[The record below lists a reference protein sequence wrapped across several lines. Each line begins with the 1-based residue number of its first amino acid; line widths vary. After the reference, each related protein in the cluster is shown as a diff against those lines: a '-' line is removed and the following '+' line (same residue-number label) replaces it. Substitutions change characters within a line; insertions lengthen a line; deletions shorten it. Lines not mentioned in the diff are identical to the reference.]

1 MAKFYL
7 MTPGPTQVPE
17 EVLLAQAKPLIH
29 HRSPAYAELLKEAI
43 KSLAYVFQT
52 KGDVLLFTS
61 SGTGA
66 MESAVANLFSLG
78 DKVLVISTGKFGERW
93 VEICQAFGLEV
104 VEEKVEWGKPA
115 DPALVGKALNA
126 DAQIKGV
133 LVTHSETS
141 TGVVN
146 KVKEMAQYT
155 KDRQDVVFI
164 VDAVSSLGACEL
176 RMDDW
181 GLDVVVS
188 GSQKA
193 LMAPPGLSFVALSE
207 KAWSFAEKST
217 LPKYYWDYKKY
228 KKSFEKSVPQ
238 NPFTPAIATVLALA
252 ASLRLIREEGLEN
265 VWKRHV
271 LLGRATRA
279 GVKALGLEL
288 FSPDDDS
295 SSAVTA
301 VLAPSQIDAGEIV
314 KLMRKDHNVWIAGGQ
329 ASLKGKIFR
338 IGHCGYY
345 TPIDI
350 IVALSCLERV
360 LLKLGVQVELGKS
373 LQAAQQVFAEAG
385 L

>member
-17 EVLLAQAKPLIH
+17 EALLAQAKPLIH
-29 HRSPAYAELLKEAI
+29 HRSPAYAELLKEAV
-43 KSLAYVFQT
+43 KLLAYVFQT
-52 KGDVLLFTS
+52 RGDVLLLTS

-66 MESAVANLFSLG
+66 MESAVANLFSPS
-78 DKVLVISTGKFGERW
+78 DQVLVVSTGKFGERW
-93 VEICQAFGLEV
+93 SEICQAFGLVV

-115 DPALVGKALNA
+115 DPALVEKALSVNPE
-126 DAQIKGV
+126 IKGV

-146 KVKEMAQYT
+146 DIKAMAQYT
-155 KDRQDVVFI
+155 KDRPNVVLV

-176 RMDDW
+176 RMDEW

-193 LMAPPGLSFVALSE
+193 LMVPPGLSFVALSD
-207 KAWSFAEKST
+207 KAWGFVEKST
-217 LPKYYWDYKKY
+217 LPKYYWDFKKY

-238 NPFTPAIATVLALA
+238 SPFTPAIATVLALA
-252 ASLRLIREEGLEN
+252 TSLKLILEEELEN
-265 VWKRHV
+265 VWNRHMV
-271 LLGRATRA
+271 LGRATRA

-301 VLAPSQIDAGEIV
+301 ILAPPSIDAGEIV
-314 KLMRKDHNVWIAGGQ
+314 KMMRSDHNVWIAGGQ
-329 ASLKGKIFR
+329 ANLKGKIFR

-345 TPIDI
+345 TPIDV
-350 IVALSCLERV
+350 IVTLSCLERV
-360 LLKLGVQVELGKS
+360 LLKLGVQIKLGKS
-373 LQAAQQVFAEAG
+373 LQAAQQVFAKAG